1 MKNLLNCHCIGLHSF
16 PISKDENGLY
26 KRIFYADVNH
36 QLFNPCEIAIHPHHV
51 NIKITILEGVLCNLL
66 YSVGKGELFNTY
78 IWKSHI
84 LSGEGK
90 FKFIGY
96 NELKLISN
104 ISYTKGQSFYMNS
117 LELHTVF
124 VEQFETCVWMIEE
137 FKPTYPYLGLNFS
150 KNNLSD
156 WSSKGLYIECDEQIK
171 HQYLKDYI
179 TF

>member
-16 PISKDENGLY
+16 PISKDDNGLY
-26 KRIFYADVNH
+26 KRIFYADTNH
-36 QLFNPCEIAIHPHHV
+36 QLFNPFEIAIHPHHV
-51 NIKITILEGVLCNLL
+51 DIKITVLEGVLYNLL
-66 YSVGKGELFNTY
+66 YSIGKGELFNTY
-78 IWKSHI
+78 IWESHI

-104 ISYTKGQSFYMNS
+104 ISYTKGQELYMNS
-117 LELHTVF
+117 SQLHTVF
-124 VEQFETCVWMIEE
+124 VEKSQTCIWMIEE
-137 FKPTYPYLGLNFS
+137 FKPTHYYSGPNYS
-150 KNNLSD
+150 KHDLSN
-156 WSSKGLYIECDEQIK
+156 WSSEGLYIECDEQIK